1 MLSDG
6 VIEVNYLILIIALIA
21 ILSGLLIVLHF
32 SRQKYENQ
40 LQSLQEDR
48 KSVV

>member
-6 VIEVNYLILIIALIA
+6 VIEVNYLILVIALIA

-32 SRQKYENQ
+32 SKQIESWKKKKN
-40 LQSLQEDR
+40 
-48 KSVV
+48 

>member
-6 VIEVNYLILIIALIA
+6 VIEVNYLILVIALIV

-40 LQSLQEDR
+40 LQKIYKNLRWTD
-48 KSVV
+48 